1 MDTKLHI
8 SVSPHIRSSN
18 TTQKIMLDVAI
29 ALSPA
34 AIAGCMIFGLSALW
48 VILTCVASSILFEF
62 LFNLIT
68 KRTQTIGDLSAV
80 VTGLLLALNLPATTP
95 LWQCII
101 GSAFAIIIVKCIFG
115 GLGCNLVNPA
125 MTARVFML
133 IAFTNLATPTFP
145 ANAVDA
151 TSSATPLANLVANT
165 SLPSLWDLLVG
176 NIGGAIGETCKIALI
191 AGGIYLL
198 IRRVITWHIP
208 VITIAT
214 VFVFTFLLNGFDFI
228 NALYWVISG
237 GLIIGAFF
245 MATDY
250 VTSPSTAKGKVIFAI
265 GVGLITVLIRI
276 YGSYPEGVSFAIL
289 MMNILHPYIE
299 KFSRRKLFGGK
310 DYE

>member
-8 SVSPHIRSSN
+8 SVSPHICSSN
-18 TTQKIMLDVAI
+18 TTQKIMLDVLI
-29 ALSPA
+29 ALFPA
-34 AIAGCMIFGLSALW
+34 AIAGCIIFGLSALW
-48 VILTCVASSILFEF
+48 VILTCVASSVLFEY

-95 LWQCII
+95 LWQCVI

-133 IAFTNLATPTFP
+133 IAFTNLATPVFP
-145 ANAVDA
+145 TNSVDTA
-151 TSSATPLANLVANT
+151 SSATPLADLAANN
-165 SLPSLWDLLVG
+165 SLPSLWNLLIG
-176 NIGGAIGETCKIALI
+176 DIGGAIGETCKIALL

-208 VITIAT
+208 VISIAT
-214 VFVFTFLLNGFDFI
+214 VFVFTFLLNGFDI
-228 NALYWVISG
+228 MNALYWVLSG